1 MAKDWWRL
9 FGTLRPL
16 WQQAQLLL
24 FGHALLE
31 KLVSPRK
38 PITAH
43 VYRAQAATHSLAD
56 MDAWM
61 AADLSADKLAGKPFA
76 HLPVLGVPGW
86 WAANENPAFYDDAS
100 VFRPPK

>member
-1 MAKDWWRL
+1 
-9 FGTLRPL
+9 
-16 WQQAQLLL
+16 
-24 FGHALLE
+24 
-31 KLVSPRK
+31 
-38 PITAH
+38 
-43 VYRAQAATHSLAD
+43 